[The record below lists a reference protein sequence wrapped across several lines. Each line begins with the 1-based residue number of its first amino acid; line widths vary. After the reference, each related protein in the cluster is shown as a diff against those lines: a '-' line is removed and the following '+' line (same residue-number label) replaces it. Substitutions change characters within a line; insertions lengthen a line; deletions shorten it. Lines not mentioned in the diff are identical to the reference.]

1 MSARPGGLVV
11 LALLGCRPAAHAT
24 TTKPDGGAPTALPTS
39 RHAAGDVLDANVPL
53 AHGGVLP
60 LASLRGKVV
69 ILELGGAA
77 DRDATV
83 EADYAALAES
93 SGDRLAI
100 VMVALDPGGWHDDA
114 PPHTLGWDPQGAL
127 AAKLHAATL
136 PTVIVLDAE
145 GRIAHQYGGARTA
158 GHAETMATA
167 KRLLTALGR

>member
-1 MSARPGGLVV
+1 MSSRAGGLAM
-11 LALLGCRPAAHAT
+11 LAVLGCRPAAST
-24 TTKPDGGAPTALPTS
+24 TVSKPDDAAHEALPTS
-39 RHAAGDVLDANVPL
+39 RHAAGEVLDANIPL

-83 EADYAALAES
+83 EADYAALAQS
-93 SGDRLAI
+93 SGASLAI

-127 AAKLHAATL
+127 AAKLRAASL
-136 PTVIVLDAE
+136 PTVIVLDAQ
-145 GRIAHQYGGARTA
+145 GRIAHQYGGARTS
-158 GHAETMATA
+158 GHAEAIATA
-167 KRLLTALGR
+167 KRLLTAPGR

>member
-1 MSARPGGLVV
+1 MSVRASGLAALV
-11 LALLGCRPAAHAT
+11 LLGCRPATPT
-24 TTKPDGGAPTALPTS
+24 TTKAPDDSAPAALPTS
-39 RHAAGDVLDANVPL
+39 RHAAGEVLDANIPL

-93 SGDRLAI
+93 SGAGLAI

-127 AAKLHAATL
+127 AAKLRAATL
-136 PTVIVLDAE
+136 PTVIVLDTE
-145 GRIAHQYGGARTA
+145 GRIAHQYGGARTS
-158 GHAETMATA
+158 GHPETIATA
-167 KRLLTALGR
+167 KRLLTAPGR